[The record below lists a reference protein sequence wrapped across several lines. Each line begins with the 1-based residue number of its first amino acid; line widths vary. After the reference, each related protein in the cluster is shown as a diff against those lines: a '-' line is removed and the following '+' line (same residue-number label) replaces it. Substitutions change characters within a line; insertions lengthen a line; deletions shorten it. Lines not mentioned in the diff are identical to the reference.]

1 MNLPMIKATLVPGD
15 GTGPEIVE
23 VAKKIIE
30 FTADLFGVS
39 VQWDVKEAG
48 IPAYEKYGD
57 PLPQD
62 TLESIKKNKILF
74 KGPITTPVGTG
85 YRSVNV
91 AIRQKFQLYAI
102 VRPAKSIPRFSS
114 KFPNVDIVTIREGTE
129 EFYSGIEHRI
139 NTIGEERIA
148 AESIGVVTKKAC
160 EKIVTF
166 AFEYA
171 KKYGRKRLTAVHK
184 ANILKESHGL
194 FRDVFYDI
202 AKKYPEFEVNDR
214 MVDNMTYQLVT
225 KPELYDVLVAPNLV
239 GDIISDLT
247 AGLVGS
253 LGIVPSANI
262 GDEYAM
268 FEPIHGSA
276 PKYAG
281 QNKVNPTAQIMA
293 GVMMLRHLDLME
305 MADLIEKATFKVIEE
320 GKSVTYDVARVYG
333 VNPVGTKEMGEAII
347 EKIKKLYH
355 QK

>member
-1 MNLPMIKATLVPGD
+1 MPIIKATLIPGD
-15 GTGPEIVE
+15 GTGPEIVA

-30 FTADLFGVS
+30 TAADLFGVP
-39 VQWDVKEAG
+39 VQWDIKEAG

-57 PLPQD
+57 PLPKD
-62 TLESIKKNKILF
+62 TLESIKVNKIIF

-91 AIRQKFQLYAI
+91 AIRQKFKLYAI
-102 VRPAKSIPRFSS
+102 VRPAKAIPRFSS
-114 KFPNVDIVTIREGTE
+114 KFPDVDIVVIREGTE

-139 NTIGEERIA
+139 NTIDEDRIA
-148 AESIGVVTKKAC
+148 AESIGVVTKRAC
-160 EKIVTF
+160 EKACRF

-171 KKYGRKRLTAVHK
+171 KKYGRKKITAVHK
-184 ANILKESHGL
+184 ANILKETHGL
-194 FRDVFYDI
+194 FRDVFYEI
-202 AKKYPEFEVNDR
+202 AKEYPEFEVWDA
-214 MVDNMTYQLVT
+214 MVDNMAYQLVT
-225 KPELYDVLVAPNLV
+225 KPHLYDVLVCPNLV
-239 GDIISDLT
+239 GDIISDLA

-253 LGIVPSANI
+253 LGVIPSGNI

-293 GVMMLRHLDLME
+293 GVMMLRHLGLMD

-320 GKSVTYDVARVYG
+320 GKYVTYDIARVYG
-333 VNPVGTKEMGEAII
+333 VEPVGTKEMGDAII
-347 EKIKKLYH
+347 KKM
-355 QK
+355 KEMV